1 MYYLVMKHTWSPYD
15 SHKNIKIG
23 VGWLVGKVF
32 KVVLKDMDHRRI
44 SQLIS
49 FDTMENN
56 FKLSI
61 SVHVP

>member
-1 MYYLVMKHTWSPYD
+1 MIATKTSRL
-15 SHKNIKIG
+15 G
-23 VGWLVGKVF
+23 LVGWLVGKVF